1 MVWSRELHKDLVL
14 NDTTKIDYFYS
25 GLKEDLK
32 DLLVGKLRPTSFDAF
47 ARLCTELDDRLHER
61 ELEKKESSKG
71 SSSSRSDSKPR
82 PRPAAY
88 PAAHAAA
95 PAVASSSSQVVPMEI
110 DAVKRGPLSAAEKD
124 RRRREG
130 LCLYCGQGKHMIAD
144 CPNIKP
150 VRTFALIDSGASG
163 SCISEAFARR
173 HSLPRRLKDVP
184 TPVTAVDD
192 RPIASGLVIHDVVT
206 QLTVDKHSE
215 VISLGVVSVSYP
227 IILGLDWLR
236 RHNPVIDWET
246 IDLSLSC
253 CNLTRSTR
261 ITVPGK
267 GFGLPRPF
275 ASLNSF
281 TSVGLGFGL
290 NGGSVESRLATSPAP
305 TPHERSASASTPS
318 PPPTPCSPFLSLF
331 LAWNGFGRSAAQD
344 SSFSTPQTSP
354 PDIAVVNPRRF
365 LKYTKST
372 PYALIRF
379 HATGSPSY
387 KLAMMSGSTPTS
399 DLDLD
404 DPEPSTSPDVEADVL
419 ADLPPKYHPWAS
431 VFSPVDV
438 DQLPPHRP
446 YDISIELEDGKS
458 PPFGT
463 MYRLSPEERTAL
475 AEYIE
480 SNLKKGFIRRST
492 SSAAAPILFVRKKT
506 GGLRLCVDYRG
517 LNAISKKNR
526 YPLPLIDDL
535 LDRVQGCSRF
545 SVIDLKNAF
554 NLVRVKEG
562 DEWKTAFRTPLGL
575 YEYLVMP
582 FGLSNAP
589 ATFQAFI
596 QDTLRDYLDVFC
608 VVYLDD
614 ILIFSRT
621 QEEHDQHVM
630 KVLDRLK
637 SAQLYA
643 NAEKCEFDRSEVTYL
658 GYLLGADGIRM
669 DPKKLDTVA
678 SWPEPQNVKDVQSF
692 LGFTNFYRRFVD
704 NYARIVLPLNTLTRK
719 DTPFSFSSACRDAFN
734 ALKKALL
741 SYPVL
746 RHFDAARPCTLCT
759 DASDFAISGVL
770 QQPDDLGLLHPVGYY
785 SRKLTPA
792 EINYEVYD
800 KELLAVVESFRDMRA
815 WLHGSTPPVSVIS
828 DHKNLEYFMSSRV
841 LNRRQARWSMFL
853 SEFNFHLVWGPGLK
867 NVADPPSRRPDFAPR
882 KGDDVLE
889 EQRQTLLTP
898 EHTKLRFLNL

>member
-1 MVWSRELHKDLVL
+1 MK
-14 NDTTKIDYFYS
+14 
-25 GLKEDLK
+25 
-32 DLLVGKLRPTSFDAF
+32 PT
-47 ARLCTELDDRLHER
+47 HV
-61 ELEKKESSKG
+61 
-71 SSSSRSDSKPR
+71 RSTDGR
-82 PRPAAY
+82 YIPAPSAY
-88 PAAHAAA
+88 P
-95 PAVASSSSQVVPMEI
+95 PPSYSF
-110 DAVKRGPLSAAEKD
+110 AAETFFNSPD
-124 RRRREG
+124 HFFINVT
-130 LCLYCGQGKHMIAD
+130 LHF
-144 CPNIKP
+144 PNRKP

-305 TPHERSASASTPS
+305 TPHECSASASTPS
-318 PPPTPCSPFLSLF
+318 PPPTPRSPFLSSF

-344 SSFSTPQTSP
+344 SSSSTPQTSP

-554 NLVRVKEG
+554 NLVISKIMKTLERV
-562 DEWKTAFRTPLGL
+562 
-575 YEYLVMP
+575 
-582 FGLSNAP
+582 
-589 ATFQAFI
+589 
-596 QDTLRDYLDVFC
+596 
-608 VVYLDD
+608 
-614 ILIFSRT
+614 
-621 QEEHDQHVM
+621 
-630 KVLDRLK
+630 
-637 SAQLYA
+637 
-643 NAEKCEFDRSEVTYL
+643 
-658 GYLLGADGIRM
+658 
-669 DPKKLDTVA
+669 
-678 SWPEPQNVKDVQSF
+678 
-692 LGFTNFYRRFVD
+692 
-704 NYARIVLPLNTLTRK
+704 
-719 DTPFSFSSACRDAFN
+719 
-734 ALKKALL
+734 
-741 SYPVL
+741 
-746 RHFDAARPCTLCT
+746 
-759 DASDFAISGVL
+759 
-770 QQPDDLGLLHPVGYY
+770 
-785 SRKLTPA
+785 
-792 EINYEVYD
+792 
-800 KELLAVVESFRDMRA
+800 
-815 WLHGSTPPVSVIS
+815 
-828 DHKNLEYFMSSRV
+828 
-841 LNRRQARWSMFL
+841 
-853 SEFNFHLVWGPGLK
+853 
-867 NVADPPSRRPDFAPR
+867 
-882 KGDDVLE
+882 
-889 EQRQTLLTP
+889 
-898 EHTKLRFLNL
+898 